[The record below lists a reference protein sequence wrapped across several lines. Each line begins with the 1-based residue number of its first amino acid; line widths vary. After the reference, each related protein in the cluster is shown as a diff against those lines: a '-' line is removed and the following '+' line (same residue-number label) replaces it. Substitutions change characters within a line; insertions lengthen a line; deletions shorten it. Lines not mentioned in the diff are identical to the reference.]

1 MPHHHCH
8 CPPARHCHTYTPP
21 PPLTM
26 FIHPALLPGSSSFFT
41 SSSSDSDDGARTQP
55 LQVLVD
61 DADGGSAPRAH
72 AQARRRLI
80 PRGTYASSIP
90 LESSE
95 TFDLLVYLQL
105 ALVWLTL
112 FLGGAGRPWLS
123 SCSSSA
129 PSSRGSSSTGASSDS
144 SGHNQRAS
152 DVDGSSLC
160 KYKHRC
166 RN

>member
-72 AQARRRLI
+72 AQARRRRLI
-80 PRGTYASSIP
+80 PRGTYASSRE
-90 LESSE
+90 LS
-95 TFDLLVYLQL
+95 LQL
-105 ALVWLTL
+105 AGARMADSACL
-112 FLGGAGRPWLS
+112 FLGGACRPWLS
-123 SCSSSA
+123 AGSSSA

-144 SGHNQRAS
+144 SGHNKRAS